1 LFENT
6 LAFPSEKCFAQT
18 SVRARPAG
26 AGHLAR
32 SNLDGFLNKICCA
45 KENIIVFMQ
54 KKILENLNEPQK
66 EAVQHKIGPALV
78 IAGAGSGKTRVLTH
92 RVAYLISVGVRP
104 ENILA
109 ITFTNKAAREM
120 MDRIGKIL
128 GINMFS
134 RFPGQARGNIPTV
147 GTFHSIGA
155 RILREQAGKHGRTQ
169 SFAIYDDDDQRK
181 LVKLVMR
188 ELGVND
194 EQFPVRRIQEF
205 ISRAKGELSN
215 TQNFLDNPESYF
227 EEKAGQIYAAY
238 QKYLKELNAF
248 DFDDLITVPVAL
260 FSEHDQIKKFYQNLY
275 QHVLVDEYQDTNQA
289 QYQFVKALGENH
301 RNVFV
306 VGDDFQSIYG
316 WRGADLRNIFR
327 FEKDYPEAKV
337 ILLEQNYRSTQN
349 ILDSAHEIISRNP
362 KQKKKK
368 MWTEKKEGGKI
379 TFYEAQDQQDEAR
392 FVISKIDTIR
402 QNNPAL
408 PLGEIAVLYRT
419 NAQSRALE
427 EEFIEAGLPYHLVG
441 ALRFYARKEIKDII
455 AYFRILS
462 NPRDEMSLR
471 RIFNVPKRGLGKK
484 SWALLKQA
492 AGRENKK
499 PGEILINQ
507 KLFGQMLEENPR
519 FAKWEKLAVSL
530 QTLHGALAEQ
540 TLSQLLTALITEI
553 GYANHLEKGDVL
565 EEDRL
570 ENVKE
575 LLTVT
580 EKYDLEGPA
589 EITLDR
595 FLEEVG
601 LLSAEDKERKDQRS
615 QVHLMTMHSAKGLE
629 FDTVFLVGMEEGLFP
644 HSRSLIKPEEMEEER
659 RLCYVGIT
667 RAKRKVYLTWA
678 TRRHLYGSLQAN
690 PPSRFLEEIP
700 EELVEDLTRP
710 KMTVD
715 EEIRLSVKVAGEEA
729 SVARKSNTE
738 WRDGDS
744 VFHAVFGKGVV
755 VGQDANIVTVAFA
768 GAGVKKLDKSIAP
781 IKKLS
786 AKRPKKRII

>member
-1 LFENT
+1 
-6 LAFPSEKCFAQT
+6 
-18 SVRARPAG
+18 
-26 AGHLAR
+26 
-32 SNLDGFLNKICCA
+32 
-45 KENIIVFMQ
+45 MQ
-54 KKILENLNEPQK
+54 KKILDNLNDPQK
-66 EAVQHKIGPALV
+66 QAVQHKDGPALV

-92 RVAYLISVGVRP
+92 RVAYLISQGVRP

-134 RFPGQARGNIPTV
+134 RPAGWRGQAKGNVPTV

-155 RILREQAGKHGRTQ
+155 RILRDQADKTGRTQ
-169 SFAIYDDDDQRK
+169 SFAIYDSDDQRK
-181 LVKLVMR
+181 LIKLVMR

-194 EQFPVRRIQEF
+194 EQFPIRRIQEF
-205 ISRAKGELSN
+205 ISRAKGELN
-215 TQNFLDNPESYF
+215 NEQNFLANPESYF
-227 EEKAGQIYAAY
+227 EEKAGQVYQAY
-238 QKYLKELNAF
+238 QKYLKELNSF
-248 DFDDLITVPVAL
+248 DFDDLITVPVTL
-260 FSEHDQIKKFYQNLY
+260 FSEHEAIKKHYQNQF

-368 MWTEKKEGGKI
+368 MWTEKKEGEKI
-379 TFYEAQDQQDEAR
+379 TFFEAQDQRDEAR

-427 EEFIEAGLPYHLVG
+427 EEFIEAGIPYHLVG

-455 AYFRILS
+455 AYFRLMA

-484 SWALLKQA
+484 SWALLKRA
-492 AGRENKK
+492 AERENKK
-499 PGEILINQ
+499 PGEVLMN
-507 KLFGQMLEENPR
+507 KELFGQFQEENPR

-530 QTLHGALAEQ
+530 QTLRGCLAEQ
-540 TLSQLLTALITEI
+540 TLSQLLNTLITEI
-553 GYANHLEKGDVL
+553 GYAGHLEKGDIL
-565 EEDRL
+565 GEDRL

-580 EKYDLEGPA
+580 EKYDREGPA

-644 HSRSLIKPEEMEEER
+644 HSRSLINPEEMEEER

-690 PPSRFLEEIP
+690 PPSRFLGEIP
-700 EELVEDLTRP
+700 EELVDDLSRP

-715 EEIRLSVKVAGEEA
+715 EEIKLSVTVANDR
-729 SVARKSNTE
+729 ARKTSVK

-744 VFHAVFGKGVV
+744 VFHAVFGKGVI
-755 VGQDANIVTVAFA
+755 VGQDENIVTVAFA
-768 GAGVKKLDKSIAP
+768 GAGVKKLDRTIAP

-786 AKRPKKRII
+786 EKRPKKPII

>member
-1 LFENT
+1 
-6 LAFPSEKCFAQT
+6 
-18 SVRARPAG
+18 
-26 AGHLAR
+26 
-32 SNLDGFLNKICCA
+32 
-45 KENIIVFMQ
+45 MQ
-54 KKILENLNEPQK
+54 KKILDNLNDPQK
-66 EAVQHKIGPALV
+66 QAVQHRSGPALV
-78 IAGAGSGKTRVLTH
+78 IAGAGSGKTRVLSH
-92 RVAYLISVGVRP
+92 RVAYLINQGVRP

-134 RFPGQARGNIPTV
+134 RFPGQIRGNVPTV

-155 RILREQAGKHGRTQ
+155 RILREQAAKVGRTQ
-169 SFAIYDDDDQRK
+169 SFAIYDSDDQRK
-181 LVKLVMR
+181 LIKLVMR

-205 ISRAKGELSN
+205 IGRAKGELDN
-215 TQNFLDNPESYF
+215 GQNFLANPESYF
-227 EEKAGQIYAAY
+227 EEKAGQVYQAY

-248 DFDDLITVPVAL
+248 DFDDLITVPVVL
-260 FSEHDQIKKFYQNLY
+260 FNEHDQVKKFYQNLY
-275 QHVLVDEYQDTNQA
+275 RHVLVDEYQDTNQA
-289 QYQFVKALGENH
+289 QYQFVKALGEDH

-327 FEKDYPEAKV
+327 FEEDYPEAKV

-368 MWTEKKEGGKI
+368 MWTEKKEGEKI
-379 TFYEAQDQQDEAR
+379 TFYEAEDQQDEAR

-455 AYFRILS
+455 AYFRLLA

-484 SWALLKQA
+484 SWSMLKQA
-492 AGRENKK
+492 AERENKK
-499 PGEILINQ
+499 PGELLINQ
-507 KLFGQMLEENPR
+507 ELFQQALKENPR
-519 FAKWEKLAVSL
+519 FVLPDRQAGKWEKLAVSL
-530 QTLHGALAEQ
+530 QNLYGYLGKQ
-540 TLSQLLTALITEI
+540 TLSQLLTSLITEI
-553 GYANHLEKGDVL
+553 GYSDHLEKGDVL
-565 EEDRL
+565 GEDRL

-589 EITLDR
+589 AITLDR

-629 FDTVFLVGMEEGLFP
+629 FDTVFMVGMEEGLFP
-644 HSRSLIKPEEMEEER
+644 HSRALVSPEEMEEER

-700 EELVEDLTRP
+700 EELVEDLSRP
-710 KMTVD
+710 KLTVD
-715 EEIRLSVKVAGEEA
+715 EEIRLSVKVADNVVR
-729 SVARKSNTE
+729 SSNVD

-755 VGQDANIVTVAFA
+755 VGQDENIVTVAFA

-786 AKRPKKRII
+786 EKRPKKRII

>member
-1 LFENT
+1 
-6 LAFPSEKCFAQT
+6 
-18 SVRARPAG
+18 
-26 AGHLAR
+26 
-32 SNLDGFLNKICCA
+32 
-45 KENIIVFMQ
+45 MQ
-54 KKILENLNEPQK
+54 KKILENLNDPQK
-66 EAVQHKIGPALV
+66 QAVQHRAGPALV

-92 RVAYLISVGVRP
+92 RVAYLISEGVRP

-134 RFPGQARGNIPTV
+134 RFPGRAAGSNVPTV

-155 RILREQAGKHGRTQ
+155 RILRDWAAKTGRTQ
-169 SFAIYDDDDQRK
+169 SFAIYDADDQRK
-181 LVKLVMR
+181 LIKLVMR

-194 EQFPVRRIQEF
+194 EQFPIGRIQDF
-205 ISRAKGELSN
+205 ISRAKGELN
-215 TQNFLDNPESYF
+215 NEQNFLNNPESYF
-227 EEKAGQIYAAY
+227 EEKAGQIYQAY

-248 DFDDLITVPVAL
+248 DFDDLITVPVLL
-260 FSEHDQIKKFYQNLY
+260 FSEYRDIKQFYQNLF

-289 QYQFVKALGENH
+289 QYQFVKALGEDH

-327 FEKDYPEAKV
+327 FEEDYPEAQV

-368 MWTEKKEGGKI
+368 MWTEKKEGEKI

-392 FVISKIDTIR
+392 FVISRIEIIR
-402 QNNPAL
+402 QNNPGL

-441 ALRFYARKEIKDII
+441 ALRFYSRKEIKDII
-455 AYFRILS
+455 AYFRLLA

-484 SWALLKQA
+484 SWSMLQQA
-492 AGRENKK
+492 AERENQK
-499 PGEILINQ
+499 PGEALMD
-507 KLFGQMLEENPR
+507 KELFAKFLEENSR

-530 QTLHGALAEQ
+530 QSLRANLAGQ
-540 TLSQLLTALITEI
+540 TLSQLLTSLIAEI
-553 GYANHLEKGDVL
+553 GFTSHLEKGDVL
-565 EEDRL
+565 GEDRL

-580 EKYDLEGPA
+580 GKYDLEGPA
-589 EITLDR
+589 EITLNR

-629 FDTVFLVGMEEGLFP
+629 FDTVFMVGMEEGLFP
-644 HSRSLIKPEEMEEER
+644 HSRSLINPAEMEEER

-667 RAKRKVYLTWA
+667 RAKRKAYLTWA
-678 TRRHLYGSLQAN
+678 ARRHLYGSLQAN
-690 PPSRFLEEIP
+690 PPSRFLQEIP
-700 EELVEDLTRP
+700 EELVDDLSRP
-710 KMTVD
+710 KLTVD
-715 EEIRLSVKVAGEEA
+715 EEIRLSVKVASQNPDPVFVRRAG
-729 SVARKSNTE
+729 VE

-755 VGQDANIVTVAFA
+755 VGQDSNIVTVAFA
-768 GAGVKKLDKSIAP
+768 GAGVKKLDKTIAP

-786 AKRPKKRII
+786 EKRPKKPVV